1 VWGGTGDTGWAM
13 DDRGDQEPDRPI
25 DAPGP
30 PAEPGWEGDAG
41 TSAWDAFA
49 PPAEGPFIPGEA
61 RTDEAGRFGPTEHG
75 HPFEASTRPPFVWL
89 AAASLAV
96 GLLSLVACNGLTG
109 VVALVFG
116 FKARSRIRDA
126 PPGSRRGD
134 EVAVAGMVLG
144 AVGIGIGILRFAF
157 ALRAGA

>member
-1 VWGGTGDTGWAM
+1 M
-13 DDRGDQEPDRPI
+13 DVTGDQEPDRPI
-25 DAPGP
+25 DGPGS
-30 PAEPGWEGDAG
+30 PGELRWEDGAG

-49 PPAEGPFIPGEA
+49 PPADGPFIPGDA

-75 HPFEASTRPPFVWL
+75 HPFEPSTRPPFVWL
-89 AAASLAV
+89 AAAALAV
-96 GLLSLVACNGLTG
+96 GLVSLVTCHGLMG

-116 FKARSRIRDA
+116 YKARSRIRDA

-144 AVGIGIGILRFAF
+144 VVGIGISILRFAL
-157 ALRAGA
+157 ALRAGV